1 MVKNR
6 FTLIELL
13 LVVAIIAILA
23 SLLLPSLSR
32 ARRSAKIM
40 TCSSQIAQF
49 TKSIFMFAD
58 DYDNQTPPGYQ
69 HSGDW
74 KDPDPDAGNSLLVDG
89 NPIGYVENA
98 AIYMGVD
105 LDYSNS
111 SALATSAADNNK
123 MKPFIC
129 TEEDNPQANKT
140 AFWTSRFRI

>member
-1 MVKNR
+1 MSVMVKNR

-58 DYDNQTPPGYQ
+58 DYDNQTPP
-69 HSGDW
+69 
-74 KDPDPDAGNSLLVDG
+74 V
-89 NPIGYVENA
+89 
-98 AIYMGVD
+98 
-105 LDYSNS
+105 
-111 SALATSAADNNK
+111 ATQWGLEGS
-123 MKPFIC
+123 
-129 TEEDNPQANKT
+129 
-140 AFWTSRFRI
+140 